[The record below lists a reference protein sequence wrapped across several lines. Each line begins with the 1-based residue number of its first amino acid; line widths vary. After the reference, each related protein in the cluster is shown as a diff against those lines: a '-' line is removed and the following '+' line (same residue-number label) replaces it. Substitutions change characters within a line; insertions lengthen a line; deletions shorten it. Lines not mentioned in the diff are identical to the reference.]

1 MLAIIQWPKLSN
13 SAMLPNIIS
22 KDILFISLAINDKKE
37 LQRFLSKTKFDYAT
51 VPGQEAYMRDQLNVE
66 AYPTH
71 FLINKE
77 GKLVYSSEEVEQIA
91 RRLEKEIAFS
101 NGLK

>member
-1 MLAIIQWPKLSN
+1 
-13 SAMLPNIIS
+13 MLPNIIS